1 MPTAD
6 SKGPQTAQQQ
16 LQKDCKSRS
25 GSVFPKTPLS
35 LGFEWSIESLKLE
48 KGGGALWGPAKVVE
62 NGRQLSPSHTQ
73 KVLVN
78 APLWLH

>member
-48 KGGGALWGPAKVVE
+48 KGGGRSGVQPRWSRMG
-62 NGRQLSPSHTQ
+62 GS
-73 KVLVN
+73 
-78 APLWLH
+78 